1 MVKTGQVNVGI
12 GLEAA
17 AKKVDFF
24 FIPLFK
30 ERFDLTMLRES
41 TQILAMLLDHYQFSR
56 CCKAMAG
63 LSVYVSIHTGE

>member
-1 MVKTGQVNVGI
+1 MVKTGQVNFGI

-17 AKKVDFF
+17 ANKEDLFF
-24 FIPLFK
+24 NPLLM
-30 ERFDLTMLRES
+30 ERFDLTVLWES

-63 LSVYVSIHTGE
+63 LSVHVTIHTGE